1 MKSKPVAAVL
11 ALFLGYLGVHRFY
24 LGKRFMG
31 MLYFF
36 FFCLL
41 FGISIEEGEPLI
53 FIAIL
58 LGFIDAVLLSVMPQ
72 EEFDERYN
80 RRYLRAAPAALPVAP
95 RQRYY
100 RQDTTPRTA
109 DTVEQLRAAGIRNF
123 RAGRYEQALDN
134 FDDALL
140 EKPNDPA
147 LHFNI
152 SCCYAR
158 LGEAG
163 PAMEH
168 LELAFDSGFDRPEKL
183 DTHTA
188 FDWMRNRAAFEA
200 IRNRYQV
207 ASTAPQP
214 AKQKNASAEPAPTLA
229 SVTQSDPEPDE
240 AGNLENEPE
249 TLAIDLLEQLAKLG
263 DLRDRGLLTEE
274 EFSRQKRRLLR

>member
-41 FGISIEEGEPLI
+41 FGISVEEGEPLI

-80 RRYLRAAPAALPVAP
+80 RRYLRRTEAAAPAVAP
-95 RQRYY
+95 RQRYL
-100 RQDTTPRTA
+100 RAPSRAPQTFEDM
-109 DTVEQLRAAGIRNF
+109 RAAGIRAF
-123 RAGRYEQALDN
+123 RAGRYEEALDQ

-140 EKPNDPA
+140 DRPADPS

-163 PAMEH
+163 PALEH
-168 LELAFDSGFDRPEKL
+168 LELAFDHGFDRPEKL
-183 DTHTA
+183 DTHSA
-188 FDWMRNRAAFEA
+188 FDWMRSRSSFEA
-200 IRNRYQV
+200 IRNRYQQV
-207 ASTAPQP
+207 SVPP
-214 AKQKNASAEPAPTLA
+214 NADTAPTLA
-229 SVTQSDPEPDE
+229 SVTQSEPEPAATPSE
-240 AGNLENEPE
+240 EEGE